1 MKMQCRQVR
10 VTNPW
15 GIHARAA
22 ARIVLLA
29 SRFRCSVLLGFQGRT
44 ANARSIMAV
53 MLLAAGA
60 GSAVWIETSG
70 ADETEALE
78 AVSTLIASKHVV

>member
-1 MKMQCRQVR
+1 MQSRQVS
-10 VTNPW
+10 VTNPY
-15 GIHARAA
+15 GVHARVA

-29 SRFRCSVLLGFQGRT
+29 SRFSCSVLLGFGGRT
-44 ANARSIMAV
+44 ANARSVIAV

-60 GSAVWIETSG
+60 GSAVWIETNG

-78 AVSTLIASKHVV
+78 ALSALIGSKQVL